1 VSIVS
6 TTLKM
11 VALGDAGAERSSTR
25 RLHVG
30 GLSPDVLETDVAQ
43 LFAPFGKVRTVEL
56 VRDAETAGCRGF
68 AYVSLEATDEQVNKC
83 FKDYARAK
91 WRGRQLTV
99 AQARPSYLERLQAEW
114 DERLQAEVDTAEK
127 LAAVPE
133 WQGATAPASEW
144 TELSVRRG
152 YAAPL
157 IVVKPGVTNQH
168 CWSPKGGPL
177 HKPSATS
184 HSQSQQPHAATSED
198 EEELEAAVTATV
210 QRRDMKSVRLETAP
224 PLKSVLKPTSS
235 RLAAPKAAINR
246 SLLRADLAAELD
258 EELAEAA
265 GLDVQL
271 LAAALP
277 ARRAFGVVRGAVLG
291 AVGRGREFEENAED
305 DEEDEDDAREAEE
318 SEDDTAQPWVDQGE
332 EDEEDEQVD
341 EREEE
346 EQREEE
352 EAEADENAEA
362 EGKADEHYGD
372 DEGITTE
379 ETDMALSVLASLLR
393 PKPAAKAIKPAT
405 GDKGAP
411 TKRPLSDQPSPE
423 APRGVRKGTPSSGS
437 GSAGGGIVGTAAAP
451 VERSRTLTVAE
462 QAAEER
468 KARYGQW
475 ASSKVWQVGARFDPS
490 AVIDEPEPFEFPH
503 LSGVG
508 KQKAVLSSGRS
519 EAEEP
524 PKAKKAKEPPKGKQK
539 AASPVEEA
547 PASLRSSSASG
558 PTHQGP
564 DANVP
569 PKRKEVAAV
578 GARRSTRAKEPK
590 PEPEPEPEPKPEPPK
605 KKAKG
610 GKAEPQPECEDKPSG
625 DGDGDGV
632 SYDDGAGDGHG
643 KGCSDSAG
651 SGASKIVD
659 VKGGGSLRSLFLG
672 AASTAGFSLMGSG
685 FSFGGAFDGG
695 EAATTLAT
703 PAISEAFAAP
713 SFDSTAPWTTAEV
726 WAAPPMQAFMRKASE
741 EDLRENWVAGRR
753 DARSAYKK
761 RHQDAV
767 RQQKLLH
774 GQRRG
779 RSMRSNSS

>member
-1 VSIVS
+1 MELCEESICETRLCLPATSVDCS
-6 TTLKM
+6 RRSGGLM
-11 VALGDAGAERSSTR
+11 VAHGDAGAERSSTR
-25 RLHVG
+25 RLHIG

-43 LFAPFGKVRTVEL
+43 LFAPFGKVRTIEL

-91 WRGRQLTV
+91 WRGRHLTV

-114 DERLQAEVDTAEK
+114 DEARLHEIETAEK

-133 WQGATAPASEW
+133 WQEAVAPASEW
-144 TELSVRRG
+144 TELSIRRG

-168 CWSPKGGPL
+168 CWSPKGEPL
-177 HKPSATS
+177 LEPS
-184 HSQSQQPHAATSED
+184 HSQSQPYAGTSED
-198 EEELEAAVTATV
+198 EEKLEAEVTATV
-210 QRRDMKSVRLETAP
+210 QQRGMKSVRLETAP

-235 RLAAPKAAINR
+235 WVAAPKAAINR

-271 LAAALP
+271 FTATLP
-277 ARRAFGVVRGAVLG
+277 ARRAFGVAHG
-291 AVGRGREFEENAED
+291 AVGRGREEEDMAED
-305 DEEDEDDAREAEE
+305 DEY
-318 SEDDTAQPWVDQGE
+318 DTAQPWVDQGE
-332 EDEEDEQVD
+332 EEEEHEE
-341 EREEE
+341 ERKEE
-346 EQREEE
+346 EQQQEE
-352 EAEADENAEA
+352 EAEADEDAEAAEA
-362 EGKADEHYGD
+362 EGKVDEHYGD

-393 PKPAAKAIKPAT
+393 PKPAVKAIKPGT

-411 TKRPLSDQPSPE
+411 TKRPLSGADQPSPA
-423 APRGVRKGTPSSGS
+423 APRGVRMGAPSSGS
-437 GSAGGGIVGTAAAP
+437 GGAGSGSVDTAAAP

-475 ASSKVWQVGARFDPS
+475 ASSKVWQVGVRYDPS
-490 AVIDEPEPFEFPH
+490 AAIDEPWQIGVRYDPSAAIDEPEPYESPQAV
-503 LSGVG
+503 VG
-508 KQKAVLSSGRS
+508 KQKAVLSGRS
-519 EAEEP
+519 EAEKP
-524 PKAKKAKEPPKGKQK
+524 PTAKKAEEPPKGKQTS
-539 AASPVEEA
+539 ASPAEEA
-547 PASLRSSSASG
+547 PTSIRSSLASG
-558 PTHQGP
+558 PTHRVP
-564 DANVP
+564 DANVL
-569 PKRKEVAAV
+569 PKRKEAAVV

-590 PEPEPEPEPKPEPPK
+590 PEPEQEPEPEPEPTPEPPK

-610 GKAEPQPECEDKPSG
+610 DKAKPEPESEDKPSEGG
-625 DGDGDGV
+625 DP
-632 SYDDGAGDGHG
+632 
-643 KGCSDSAG
+643 AG

-695 EAATTLAT
+695 GAATALAT
-703 PAISEAFAAP
+703 PAISEASAAP

-779 RSMRSNSS
+779 RSMRSSAS

>member
-1 VSIVS
+1 
-6 TTLKM
+6 M

-177 HKPSATS
+177 LKPSATS
-184 HSQSQQPHAATSED
+184 HSQSQKPHAATSED

-305 DEEDEDDAREAEE
+305 FEEDEDDAREAEE

-332 EDEEDEQVD
+332 EDEDEEDEQDEQDEQED

-352 EAEADENAEA
+352 EAEADEDAEA

-490 AVIDEPEPFEFPH
+490 AVIDEPEPYEFPQS
-503 LSGVG
+503 SGVG

-590 PEPEPEPEPKPEPPK
+590 PEPEPEPESKPEPPK

-610 GKAEPQPECEDKPSG
+610 GKAKPEPECEAKPSG
-625 DGDGDGV
+625 DGDGG

-643 KGCSDSAG
+643 KGGSDPAG

-695 EAATTLAT
+695 GAATALAT
-703 PAISEAFAAP
+703 PAISEASAAP